1 MGLSIAQAPTQTTAN
16 PLITLISWV
25 RTSAFGQ
32 SHNNQFPPLVEP
44 NNEKVT
50 RLPIEVIQPSIWS
63 RIWQRAT
70 NFFSWR
76 FFYNPGQAKQT
87 SESKIHKEQ
96 FYPQLSPEVSALLVS
111 RLDTLRKEHER
122 KTQTKALA
130 HLKYEEKQKEEVLNF
145 ADQMNQRMLDFSTAV
160 NARLNS
166 MNSKLNNLS
175 NKACVAK
182 SPTPQ
187 LPVIVIQDDATQ
199 TQIDEW
205 IINFDRKLSELKQQQ
220 ELTLELYTSPKM
232 EIFQSNLPQPKNT
245 DSIDA
250 IDHIAGSFSELPL
263 TPSSSPEPQE
273 VITPKIQ
280 YQNSMYSPIGLTY
293 LQKVLTHNQIE
304 QMSQADYL
312 HSIIG
317 LTWHLYDHAAHKNEK
332 FDEGTFVIEDKDFKI
347 YNFLMNYVQSVNPT
361 ITGTNKDP
369 LSHYSDNP
377 FAYSRDAS
385 HFIDQKKKYRPYG
398 IDIRFGAKGAEKQEL
413 PANKK
418 HLLFGICNFDKQL
431 IYIKPENHGLYYQD
445 GLLGHIAEFASAQAR
460 KDNRIANAFRAFC
473 GWFGIAIGTDDA
485 DSFRK
490 ERIPKEFLVAFA
502 LNLKAAS
509 FSDDQKQAF
518 LAQAKKSGLQTLCNP
533 ALIQSSEF
541 QNMLTKYRAEY
552 DNLENRT
559 GREVFLSHEELQRAI
574 AQ

>member
-1 MGLSIAQAPTQTTAN
+1 MMVLSITLAPTQATAN
-16 PLITLISWV
+16 PLTTLSTWL
-25 RTSAFGQ
+25 RTSVFGQ
-32 SHNNQFPPLVEP
+32 SQYSQFSPVAEP
-44 NNEKVT
+44 SNSKIT
-50 RLPIEVIQPSIWS
+50 RLPVEIIQPSIWT

-70 NFFSWR
+70 NLFNWR
-76 FFYNPGQAKQT
+76 FFYNSGQAKQAP
-87 SESKIHKEQ
+87 ESKIHKEQ
-96 FYPQLSPEVSALLVS
+96 FSPQLSPEVSALLVS
-111 RLDTLRKEHER
+111 RLDTLHKEHEK

-130 HLKYEEKQKEEVLNF
+130 HLKYEGKQKEEVLNF
-145 ADQMNQRMLDFSTAV
+145 ANQMSQRMFDFSTAV

-175 NKACVAK
+175 NKAFVAK

-187 LPVIVIQDDATQ
+187 LPVIVVQDSPQ

-205 IINFDRKLSELKQQQ
+205 IINFDRQLSELKQQQ
-220 ELTLELYTSPKM
+220 KPTHELHTSPKM
-232 EIFQSNLPQPKNT
+232 EIFQSHLPQPKNT
-245 DSIDA
+245 DLIDA

-273 VITPKIQ
+273 VISPKIQ
-280 YQNSMYSPIGLTY
+280 YQNSMYSPIGLKC
-293 LQKVLTHNQIE
+293 LKKVMNNDQLE
-304 QMSQADYL
+304 KMSQADYL
-312 HSIIG
+312 HTVIG

-347 YNFLMNYVQSVNPT
+347 YNFLLNYVQSVNPT
-361 ITGTNKDP
+361 ITGTAKDP

-385 HFIDQKKKYRPYG
+385 HFVDQKKKYRPYG

-413 PANKK
+413 PADKK
-418 HLLFGICNFDKQL
+418 HLLFGICDFDKQL

-473 GWFGIAIGTDDA
+473 GWLGFAIGTDDA

-509 FSDDQKQAF
+509 FADDQKQTF
-518 LAQAKKSGLQTLCNP
+518 LAQAKRSGLQTLCNP
-533 ALIQSSEF
+533 ALIQSPEF
-541 QNMLTKYRAEY
+541 QDMLTKYRAEY

-574 AQ
+574 AH